1 MLSVFRDFLENVAT
15 AWEKVTNEQKN
26 RLARHMFDVVWTSNN
41 KVVAVRPRAE
51 LGPFFQV
58 SEHCQEKVC
67 LATPTGFE
75 PAISALTGQCVKP
88 LHHGAASH

>member
-26 RLARHMFDVVWTSNN
+26 RLARHMFDVVWTSDN

-51 LGPFFQV
+51 LRPFFRV
-58 SEHCQEKVC
+58 SEHCQDKS
-67 LATPTGFE
+67 LAGDPDR
-75 PAISALTGQCVKP
+75 I
-88 LHHGAASH
+88 